1 MDVFAWQPSDLIG
14 VPRRVI
20 KHALNVNASVTP
32 VAQKLRVL
40 GSEKNWAVIK
50 KVEEWVKSRII
61 KQMKYP
67 TWISNPMLIK
77 KGDDTWRMWEFLGYM
92 VTSEGIRANPKK
104 TKAVADMQALKTL
117 KGIEKKEPIDGR
129 KTRSVYFIG
138 VGKVILELRTLT
150 TPEPKAILYVYLAT
164 SCDAVSGVLIA
175 DRKGKQIPICLTDD
189 EKSKEWTLYTDEESS
204 LKGVGVG
211 LVLIDPSDTEY
222 TYAIRL
228 TFPSINNKAEYKALL
243 AGLRIARKM
252 KLHALKVKVD
262 SKLVAYQMNGE
273 FVASSEGM
281 EKYLT
286 TTKEHATLF
295 KRFLIE
301 NIPRNQN
308 QKADVLRKLASFTFN
323 HLTKE
328 ILVQVL
334 NTKFVDTQEVKTIM
348 EEEEDNWMTPIIKCL
363 KGGIRP
369 TYKNKARALRTK
381 ISQYVI
387 EEGVLFNKSYLSP
400 MLRCVG
406 PLQENYIIRELHE
419 GACRM
424 HAKARSVVEKIMR
437 QGYYWPTMHR
447 DTKEVVDKCD
457 SCQIHARIPRLPKIQ
472 LNSIMSPWP
481 FNQWGLDILE
491 PLPEDPGKLMFI
503 IMVIDYFTKWM
514 EAKPLA

>member
-1 MDVFAWQPSDLIG
+1 
-14 VPRRVI
+14 
-20 KHALNVNASVTP
+20 
-32 VAQKLRVL
+32 
-40 GSEKNWAVIK
+40 
-50 KVEEWVKSRII
+50 
-61 KQMKYP
+61 
-67 TWISNPMLIK
+67 
-77 KGDDTWRMWEFLGYM
+77 
-92 VTSEGIRANPKK
+92 
-104 TKAVADMQALKTL
+104 
-117 KGIEKKEPIDGR
+117 
-129 KTRSVYFIG
+129 
-138 VGKVILELRTLT
+138 
-150 TPEPKAILYVYLAT
+150 
-164 SCDAVSGVLIA
+164 
-175 DRKGKQIPICLTDD
+175 
-189 EKSKEWTLYTDEESS
+189 
-204 LKGVGVG
+204 
-211 LVLIDPSDTEY
+211 
-222 TYAIRL
+222 
-228 TFPSINNKAEYKALL
+228 
-243 AGLRIARKM
+243 M
-252 KLHALKVKVD
+252 KLNALKVKVD

-273 FVASSEGM
+273 FMASSEGM